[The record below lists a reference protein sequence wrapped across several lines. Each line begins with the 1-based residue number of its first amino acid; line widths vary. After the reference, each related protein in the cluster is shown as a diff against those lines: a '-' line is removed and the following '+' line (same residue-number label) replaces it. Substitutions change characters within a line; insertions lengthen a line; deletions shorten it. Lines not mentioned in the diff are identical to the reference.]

1 MKFLNTKIFLF
12 FLRKDLTNSK
22 TSVIINNVIKRLQKI
37 KNLKEVKIMKTYL
50 MPKYD
55 TRKSFYNKAVVEHT
69 NNKATLY
76 SYNTKVA
83 EIENG
88 KVKLFNAWDYS
99 STTLRHT
106 KEFLKQNGFAAD
118 TKAQMQK
125 EYL

>member
-1 MKFLNTKIFLF
+1 
-12 FLRKDLTNSK
+12 
-22 TSVIINNVIKRLQKI
+22 
-37 KNLKEVKIMKTYL
+37 MKTYL

-55 TRKSFYNKAVVEHT
+55 ARKSFYNKAVVEHT

-106 KEFLKQNGFAAD
+106 KEFLKQNGFVAD

>member
-1 MKFLNTKIFLF
+1 
-12 FLRKDLTNSK
+12 
-22 TSVIINNVIKRLQKI
+22 
-37 KNLKEVKIMKTYL
+37 MKTYL

-55 TRKSFYNKAVVEHT
+55 ARKSFYNKAVVERT

-106 KEFLKQNGFAAD
+106 KEFLKQNGFVAD

-125 EYL
+125 EYF

>member
-1 MKFLNTKIFLF
+1 
-12 FLRKDLTNSK
+12 
-22 TSVIINNVIKRLQKI
+22 
-37 KNLKEVKIMKTYL
+37 MKTYL

-69 NNKATLY
+69 KNKATLY

-83 EIENG
+83 AIENG

>member
-1 MKFLNTKIFLF
+1 
-12 FLRKDLTNSK
+12 
-22 TSVIINNVIKRLQKI
+22 
-37 KNLKEVKIMKTYL
+37 MKTYL

-55 TRKSFYNKAVVEHT
+55 ARKSFYNKAVVEHT

-76 SYNTKVA
+76 NYNTKVA

-106 KEFLKQNGFAAD
+106 KEFLKQNGFVAD